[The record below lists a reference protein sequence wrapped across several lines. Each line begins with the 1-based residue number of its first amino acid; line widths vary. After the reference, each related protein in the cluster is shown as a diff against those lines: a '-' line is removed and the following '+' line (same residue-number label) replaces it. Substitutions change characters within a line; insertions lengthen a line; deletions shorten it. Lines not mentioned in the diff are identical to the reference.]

1 VKWIVVG
8 AGSGGCVAA
17 RRLCDAGHQ
26 VTLIEAGPRLDA
38 GEVPPSVD
46 GDDCFAAL
54 ETEGRIHDRLVARR
68 TARGPRTRYVR
79 GRGVGGSSAVN
90 AMVAL
95 RGDSARYRSWGWDD
109 VDEAWARTLIPAERP
124 LESELG
130 RVDRLLLAADAGA
143 EIVPLTRHDG
153 RRVTSA
159 EAYLWPLV
167 SSAGDR
173 FEVRADQPVDRVD
186 FDTGGT
192 AVGVV
197 LADGEHVRADA
208 VVIAAGAIHTP
219 AVLQRSGIEDAGD
232 GLRDH
237 PAAGFLLQLAD
248 GARTRL
254 DPSSRGLAT
263 AAMID
268 RDPIQ
273 VLSLN
278 HLGPSA
284 PADTAMLLVALMR
297 PTGAGGRVRLRS
309 DDPTD
314 EPVVE
319 FDLLRET
326 ADRDRLAR
334 GVVDVLDLLDRPPF
348 SEVVE
353 AVYID
358 DQGTTADTLG
368 RDLAAIGGW
377 LETHGADYVHATSS
391 CAGVVRGDGGVDGH
405 EALFVCDA
413 SVFPDIPDVNTHLPT
428 TMLAERLAAQWPRRG
443 RA

>member
-1 VKWIVVG
+1 MKWIVVG

-17 RRLCDAGHQ
+17 RRLCDAGHV

-46 GDDCFAAL
+46 DDDCFAAL
-54 ETEGRIHDRLVARR
+54 GAEGRIYDRLVARR
-68 TARGPRTRYVR
+68 TAQGPRTRYVR

-95 RGDSARYRSWGWDD
+95 RGDAARYRSWGWDD

-124 LESELG
+124 HESELG
-130 RVDRLLLAADAGA
+130 RVDRLLLAADAAA

-159 EAYLWPLV
+159 EAYLWPLA

-173 FEVRADQPVDRVD
+173 FEIRADQPVDRVD
-186 FDTGGT
+186 FDADGA

-197 LADGEHVRADA
+197 LANGERVRADA
-208 VVIAAGAIHTP
+208 VVVSAGAIHTP
-219 AVLQRSGIEDAGD
+219 AILQRSGIEQAGV

-237 PAAGFLLQLAD
+237 PAAGLLLQLAD
-248 GARTRL
+248 GPRTRI

-268 RDPIQ
+268 REAIQ

-284 PADTAMLLVALMR
+284 PHDTAMLLVALMR

-309 DDPTD
+309 DDPGD
-314 EPVVE
+314 DPVVE
-319 FDLLRET
+319 FDLLREI
-326 ADRDRLAR
+326 ADRDQLAR
-334 GVVDVLDLLDRPPF
+334 GVADVLDLLERPPF
-348 SEVVE
+348 SDVVD

-358 DQGTTADTLG
+358 DRGTTADALG
-368 RDLAAIGGW
+368 RDLDAIGSW
-377 LETHGADYVHATSS
+377 LAAHGADYVHATSS
-391 CAGVVRGDGGVDGH
+391 CAGIVRGDGGVDGH
-405 EALFVCDA
+405 ESLFVCDA